1 MRKNDFLPRL
11 AAAAVIFTAIMFSN
25 IFVKA
30 QSNNEYQ
37 VVNTKVNQDAWHYE
51 KPCPPCPTF
60 PVTKQESP
68 KRLPCING
76 GYIICSPT
84 INVNTEP
91 KSNKMHGY
99 DALPVYD
106 DTRQI
111 RQIAFESNDSF
122 ANSAWMVWIL
132 LVTLA
137 IGWLLSDSF
146 KRRNSNTDR
155 TIHHHDK
162 RVFHQYYDK
171 KAPAAV
177 KSDQEKKD

>member
-11 AAAAVIFTAIMFSN
+11 AAAAVIITAIMFSN

-37 VVNTKVNQDAWHYE
+37 VVNAKVNQDAWHYE

-68 KRLPCING
+68 KRFPCING

-99 DALPVYD
+99 DALSVYD
-106 DTRQI
+106 DTPQV
-111 RQIAFESNDSF
+111 AFESNYSF
-122 ANSAWMVWIL
+122 ANSAWMIWIL

-146 KRRNSNTDR
+146 KRRKNNR
-155 TIHHHDK
+155 EVHIHDK
-162 RVFHQYYDK
+162 RIFHKYYDK
-171 KAPAAV
+171 KAPEVV
-177 KSDQEKKD
+177 KSDQEKKE